1 MSEYS
6 LIKKRT
12 KDLFNSYGRYV
23 MKVPFGVETDITHDW
38 LLEYSGFD
46 SIDPAINRF
55 LLTFTK
61 AFNQMEEVNRKLIWL
76 IERERKTIQELI
88 EVFGND
94 RAWMLNQR
102 KKAYKQFIDALL

>member
-1 MSEYS
+1 MSEHI
-6 LIKKRT
+6 LRKKRIKET
-12 KDLFNSYGRYV
+12 FGVYERYV
-23 MKVPFGVETDITHDW
+23 LKVPIGVETDITHDW

-55 LLTFTK
+55 LLIFTK

-76 IERERKTIQELI
+76 NERERKTDQELI
-88 EVFGND
+88 EVFGNN
-94 RAWMLNQR
+94 RTWVLNQR